1 MTAESPT
8 IRLERYSERHVEGL
22 TALYNDPAVAR
33 QVLQMPY
40 QSVEQRLKRL
50 HDSVDD
56 DRLLILVALHQG
68 DVIGSASL
76 EQHPRIR
83 RSHSGS
89 IGMGVAV
96 AWQGKGVGSRLLG
109 ELLDIADNWMNLR
122 RVELTVYTDNAPAL
136 ALYRKF
142 GFETEGRCATTRC
155 GMGASWMCTAWRA
168 CGGSRGGWESEG
180 RERREVA
187 ERRDL
192 QTTQWLAGL
201 PFHDRFVLGF
211 GHTVTVDK
219 QRGCYLGGE
228 GA

>member
-40 QSVEQRLKRL
+40 QSVEQRRKRL
-50 HDSVDD
+50 HDSADD

-89 IGMGVAV
+89 IGM
-96 AWQGKGVGSRLLG
+96 GVGSRLLG

-142 GFETEGRCATTRC
+142 GFETEGEMRDYAVRD
-155 GMGASWMCTAWRA
+155 GRFVDVYSMARL
-168 CGGSRGGWESEG
+168 RRVEG
-180 RERREVA
+180 RV
-187 ERRDL
+187 
-192 QTTQWLAGL
+192 
-201 PFHDRFVLGF
+201 
-211 GHTVTVDK
+211 
-219 QRGCYLGGE
+219 GE
-228 GA
+228 